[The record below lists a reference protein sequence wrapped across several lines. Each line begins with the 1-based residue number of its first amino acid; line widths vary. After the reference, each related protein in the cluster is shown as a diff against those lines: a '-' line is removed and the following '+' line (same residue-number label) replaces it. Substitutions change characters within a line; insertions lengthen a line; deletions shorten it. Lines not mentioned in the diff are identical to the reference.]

1 MRKRTGTLIMVVGLV
16 LAVAAGVVVHGI
28 VSNAHAERVA
38 QVKQVLVVMAT
49 KNIADGSAVAS
60 GDLAMQPFPSAF
72 VPQGAVAALDQAV
85 GKYTTTQITKG
96 QIVLTNQLSTT
107 KKAGELA
114 LSVPAGK
121 VAVALP
127 QTDLMSA
134 NGAIKAGDH
143 VDVMLT
149 LDLQQINDNM
159 AGGKNAPPTSSNS
172 NAKNPVTQM
181 TLQDVEVLAV
191 GQDLGQQSGAS
202 IIGGS
207 SSANGKGAVI
217 VLVDPQDALVVKY
230 AEDSGGVVDLAL
242 VSPDDSQP
250 VQTEPVTI
258 DQLFGRF
265 NFKVPGPVPN

>member
-1 MRKRTGTLIMVVGLV
+1 MRKRTGTLIIVVGLV
-16 LAVAAGVVVHGI
+16 LAVIAGVVVHGI
-28 VSNAHAERVA
+28 VSKAHAERVA

-49 KNIADGSAVAS
+49 KDIADGSAVAANE
-60 GDLAMQPFPSAF
+60 LAMQPFPSGF
-72 VPQGAVAALDQAV
+72 VPQGAVASLDQAV

-96 QIVLTNQLSTT
+96 QIVLANQLSTT

-159 AGGKNAPPTSSNS
+159 PGSKNATTSSS
-172 NAKNPVTQM
+172 NTKNPVTQM

-191 GQDLGQQSGAS
+191 GQDLGQQSGSS
-202 IIGGS
+202 IVGGS
-207 SSANGKGAVI
+207 SSSNAKGAVI

-242 VSPDDSQP
+242 VSPDDTQP
-250 VQTEPVTI
+250 VRTEPVTI

>member
-1 MRKRTGTLIMVVGLV
+1 MRKRTGTLIMVAGLA
-16 LAVAAGVVVHGI
+16 LAVVAGVIVLGI
-28 VSNAHAERVA
+28 VRNAHAERVA
-38 QVKQVLVVMAT
+38 QVKQVLVVMAA
-49 KNIADGSAVAS
+49 KDIPDGTAVAA
-60 GDLAMQPFPSAF
+60 DQLTMQPFPSSF
-72 VPQGAVAALDQAV
+72 VPQGAIAAPEQAV

-96 QIVLTNQLSTT
+96 QIVLANQLSPT
-107 KKAGELA
+107 KRAGELS

-149 LDLQQINDNM
+149 LDLQAIDAKGQVKQP
-159 AGGKNAPPTSSNS
+159 AGGANT
-172 NAKNPVTQM
+172 KNPVTQM

-191 GQDLGQQSGAS
+191 GHGLDNQSGT
-202 IIGGS
+202 GS
-207 SSANGKGAVI
+207 SATTSGSSTAKGAVI

-242 VSPDDSQP
+242 VSPDDTHP
-250 VQTEPVTI
+250 VRTDPVTI